1 MSIQVVKC
9 QTKIKTIIGAI
20 KAIVTGICIRDE
32 SISYEI
38 SYFHNGVHTTSWI
51 KRYEFEIDFEEKK
64 PAGLVNYNSENNENA
79 HMQLLL
85 TE

>member
-9 QTKIKTIIGAI
+9 QTKIKTIIGNI

-38 SYFHNGVHTTSWI
+38 SYFNNGLNVTSWI
-51 KRYEFEIDFEEKK
+51 KRYEFEIDYEEKK
-64 PAGLVNYNSENNENA
+64 PAGLVNYNSNDKQQNETT
-79 HMQLLL
+79 LLL
-85 TE
+85 TN